1 MKKSFTVSIGC
12 VMCVALIL
20 LSGCN
25 TVKGVGRDT
34 AAVGHEVSRVAS

>member
-12 VMCVALIL
+12 VMCVAFIL

-34 AAVGHEVSRVAS
+34 SAVGHAVTNAA